1 MMATATITHADFTLE
16 RTYPYPPARVF
27 RAFADPTAKS
37 MWFGGA
43 GDGMKTEQTEFDFR
57 VGGQERLVTYIDD
70 GPAFGFDA
78 RFEDIVENE
87 RIVTTYS
94 MTVDGRRMSVSV
106 SATEFLAA
114 DGGTRLVVTEQ
125 GTFLDGLDT
134 NAQREH
140 GTGELLDALGRALA
154 DGAGDG

>member
-1 MMATATITHADFTLE
+1 MMATATIAHADFTLE

-37 MWFGGA
+37 MWFGSS
-43 GDGMKTEQTEFDFR
+43 GDGVKTEQAEFDFR
-57 VGGQERLVTYIDD
+57 VGGQERLVTYVDD
-70 GPAFGFDA
+70 GPAYGFDA